1 MKLSFPSGNT
11 ILAQKFAAAKFPRY
25 GVDLQNPE
33 IAIRVDPDGTETRG
47 KFDGDGNFVAETKP
61 NT

>member
-1 MKLSFPSGNT
+1 MKLSFPLDNK
-11 ILAQKFAAAKFPRY
+11 ILAEKLANAKFPRY
-25 GVDLQNPE
+25 GVDLKNPE
-33 IAIRVDPDGTETRG
+33 VAIRIDPDGTETRG